1 MPGPTVGTINLYTCV
16 VAQIPDWLLSRSSGL
31 SHYEDDGAGFLAALG
46 PISMIELGVFV
57 AWLFLFHPGL
67 FFETNRAKRCDDD
80 CRT

>member
-31 SHYEDDGAGFLAALG
+31 SHCEDDGAGFLAALG
-46 PISMIELGVFV
+46 PISTVERGFV

-67 FFETNRAKRCDDD
+67 FFETYRAKLCDGD